1 MTDSVSFL
9 TLFLLGFFGGGHCVG
24 MCGGLSSAFALQLPP
39 HIGRF
44 RLIVLLNLGRIS
56 SYTVIGLLAGA
67 LGQFGIS
74 LDQTRTLQTVLFT
87 AAHVLLLL
95 LGLYLAGLSDLA
107 RRIEGAGKPV
117 WRRLNPLLNRLLPI
131 KSVPACFSVGLLW
144 GWLPCGLVYSA
155 SLYALGSGSV
165 WQGGLMMLAFAFGT
179 LPNLLAM
186 GWFAGQLKSL
196 LQNRRVRLF
205 AGLTVCAWAVWQL
218 VKAARLFA
226 LS

>member
-1 MTDSVSFL
+1 MLFRSTSETGSDGDHRDLHSFPTRRSSDL
-9 TLFLLGFFGGGHCVG
+9 VV
-24 MCGGLSSAFALQLPP
+24 LSSAFALQLPP

-131 KSVPACFSVGLLW
+131 KSVPACFGVGLLW
-144 GWLPCGLVYSA
+144 DYEIGRA
-155 SLYALGSGSV
+155 SC
-165 WQGGLMMLAFAFGT
+165 
-179 LPNLLAM
+179 
-186 GWFAGQLKSL
+186 
-196 LQNRRVRLF
+196 RERV
-205 AGLTVCAWAVWQL
+205 
-218 VKAARLFA
+218 
-226 LS
+226 

>member
-39 HIGRF
+39 YIGRF

-95 LGLYLAGLSDLA
+95 LGLYLAGLSDWANPSGGGSTRCSTACCRLKA
-107 RRIEGAGKPV
+107 YRPASASACCGAGC
-117 WRRLNPLLNRLLPI
+117 
-131 KSVPACFSVGLLW
+131 PA
-144 GWLPCGLVYSA
+144 A
-155 SLYALGSGSV
+155 
-165 WQGGLMMLAFAFGT
+165 
-179 LPNLLAM
+179 
-186 GWFAGQLKSL
+186 WFTVHRSTRWAAVAHGRAG
-196 LQNRRVRLF
+196 
-205 AGLTVCAWAVWQL
+205 
-218 VKAARLFA
+218 
-226 LS
+226 